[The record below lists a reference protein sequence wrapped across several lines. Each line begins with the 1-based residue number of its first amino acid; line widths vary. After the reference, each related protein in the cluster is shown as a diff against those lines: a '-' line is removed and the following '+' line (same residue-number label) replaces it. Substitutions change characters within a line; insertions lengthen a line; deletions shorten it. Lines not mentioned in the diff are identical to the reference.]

1 MLSTSSALPSTV
13 PFARSR
19 GPSSRLLQHQTA
31 VAKMFRATYG
41 AVPFVADVLISGLHI
56 IACDLT
62 VLAITIFATFRLT
75 TNDNVMPN

>member
-1 MLSTSSALPSTV
+1 
-13 PFARSR
+13 
-19 GPSSRLLQHQTA
+19 
-31 VAKMFRATYG
+31 MFRATYG